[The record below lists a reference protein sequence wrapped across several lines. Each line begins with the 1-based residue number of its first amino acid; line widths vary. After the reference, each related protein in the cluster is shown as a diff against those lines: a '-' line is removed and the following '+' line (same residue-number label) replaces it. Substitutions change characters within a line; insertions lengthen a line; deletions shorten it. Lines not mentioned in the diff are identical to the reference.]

1 MREPLDLVSF
11 AARRTREVLLSASVL
26 ASLGCVAV
34 TFAAVAA
41 WEAATGREMRR
52 YLSRNVRTDAVYTL
66 FYVAGI
72 FSFLVSGPMNRAL
85 RALASR
91 VAPLDASL
99 TDALPAAAQVALAFL
114 VMDAVGYW
122 MHRLMHASPLL
133 WAFHRIHHSQQRL
146 TVLTNFRFHFV
157 EVALFGAATF
167 VPGLLLKAPA
177 WLAAGLLALTV
188 QLIAHAG
195 HDWSYGPLDRLLVSP
210 RFHGVHHST
219 DPRHYGSNF
228 GMLLSLWDRL
238 FGTALTGERATAFG
252 SPGFDAPESFTRQ
265 AFHPFLTLLRRRAS
279 T

>member
-1 MREPLDLVSF
+1 MRDLLELVSF
-11 AARRTREVLLSASVL
+11 AWRRAREALLSASVL
-26 ASLGCVAV
+26 ASLGCVAS
-34 TFAAVAA
+34 TFVAVAA

-52 YLSRNVRTDAVYTL
+52 YLTRNARTDAIYTL
-66 FYVAGI
+66 FYVAGV
-72 FSFLVSGPMNRAL
+72 FSFLVSGPINRAL
-85 RALASR
+85 RLLVSD
-91 VAPLDASL
+91 VAPLDANL
-99 TDALPAAAQVALAFL
+99 ARALPAAAQVALAFL

-157 EVALFGAATF
+157 EVALFGLATF

-177 WLAAGLLALTV
+177 WLAASLVALGVQLLA
-188 QLIAHAG
+188 HSG

-228 GMLLSLWDRL
+228 GMLFSLWDRL

-265 AFHPFLTLLRRRAS
+265 ALHPFLALLRGRAS
-279 T
+279 